1 MLALALIFLA
11 LFLAALIF
19 LVLGLINPRFAF
31 FKRRRHILYIYPGA
45 ILLFFFCMITFTFSW
60 SVTSDGNAT
69 LATQNDADADLQQ
82 KLDTLTT
89 EKDELQNQLDASAQE
104 VKDLTSTISDLKK
117 KNDDLNQDAKESG
130 KNKETLE
137 TNIEKLEKEK
147 DTLQGD
153 LDSEKEKNSTLTTQL
168 SNAEDEIDNLESK
181 ATTSVQTASSS
192 NENTYEE
199 ESNDTAAT
207 SVYFDNCTAAKA
219 AGAAPVSEGD
229 PGYGRHLDR
238 DGDGIGCE
246 W

>member
-11 LFLAALIF
+11 LFLAAIIF

-31 FKRRRHILYIYPGA
+31 FKRRRHVLYMYPGA
-45 ILLFFFCMITFTFSW
+45 IILFFIFTMSFMSM
-60 SVTSDGNAT
+60 TSESNAT
-69 LATQNDADADLQQ
+69 LATQNNTDLQQ
-82 KLDTLTT
+82 KLDTLKT

-104 VKDLTSTISDLKK
+104 VKDLTATVSDLTK

-130 KNKETLE
+130 TNKETLE

-192 NENTYEE
+192 NDNTYEE

-219 AGAAPVSEGD
+219 AGAAPVSKGD

>member
-11 LFLAALIF
+11 LFLAAIIF

-31 FKRRRHILYIYPGA
+31 FKRRRHVLYMYPGT

-69 LATQNDADADLQQ
+69 LATQNDTDLQQ
-82 KLDTLTT
+82 KLDTLKT
-89 EKDELQNQLDASAQE
+89 EKNDLQTQLDASAQE
-104 VKDLTSTISDLKK
+104 VKDLTATVSDLTK

-130 KNKETLE
+130 TNKETLE

-181 ATTSVQTASSS
+181 ATTSVQTAS
-192 NENTYEE
+192 NDNNNTYEE

-207 SVYFDNCTAAKA
+207 SVYYDNCTAAKA